1 MGNDLRALALALVV
15 ATVFLGTFAGA
26 SSADVNP
33 KPPDA
38 SFYDWDWRIII
49 RVKGTR
55 RGLEPHRALG
65 WQLPQVHSGSMCL
78 ERFDQRLHV

>member
-15 ATVFLGTFAGA
+15 ATAFLGTFAGA

-49 RVKGTR
+49 RVKDPARFGTAPR
-55 RGLEPHRALG
+55 SRMAATTSAQWLY
-65 WQLPQVHSGSMCL
+65 VSGTL
-78 ERFDQRLHV
+78 